1 MWFHSVIVAFPASG
15 SVLQEYMWFQSVI
28 VSFPASVS
36 VTGIHVV
43 SVCHRQFSGFS
54 VSERYRNMW
63 FRSVTVRLRDFGVS
77 VTFS

>member
-1 MWFHSVIVAFPASG
+1 
-15 SVLQEYMWFQSVI
+15 MWFQSVI
-28 VSFPASVS
+28 VSFLASVSVS
-36 VTGIHVV
+36 VTGIHLV